1 MPGCC
6 SVQVAESADAS
17 TGQQPAEV
25 PDWRSE
31 VQLMHGQVD
40 AQLQE
45 ALQAAAL
52 LPGEQVSLS

>member
-1 MPGCC
+1 MQG
-6 SVQVAESADAS
+6 AESTDAS
-17 TGQQPAEV
+17 TGQQLAEV

-31 VQLMHGQVD
+31 VQLMHGRVD

-52 LPGEQVSLS
+52 LAGQQVSMT